1 VISENTA
8 RFAGGKT
15 MTQRYYNIIHPIDV
29 PQRSSQEIIES
40 ISKQLDAIGKGKED
54 EDERI

>member
-1 VISENTA
+1 
-8 RFAGGKT
+8 